1 MEWTVSR
8 KFEKFIFDYSL
19 INIPILVPLFPLVHK
34 SKKKN
39 SDPISF
45 RAKGIISSDI
55 FDPDFFFSSFSFVIN
70 TAWNFERE
78 ASLVP
83 LIFSSNRLSKRT
95 RLPPFTES
103 RATLPIR
110 ITQMKILLF
119 PLSRQIYGNSYVN
132 I

>member
-34 SKKKN
+34 SKKKIRIQ
-39 SDPISF
+39 SPLGQ
-45 RAKGIISSDI
+45 KELYLLI
-55 FDPDFFFSSFSFVIN
+55 FLIQIFFSSFSFVIN